1 MSVVDLPL
9 FEDVDVLQVGAR
21 NMQNFDLL
29 RELGKQGLAVY
40 HRFENSP
47 QGLPALPEGCKVVA
61 TFGQA
66 DRDFSAQ
73 AWLYEK
79 G

>member
-1 MSVVDLPL
+1 M
-9 FEDVDVLQVGAR
+9 
-21 NMQNFDLL
+21 L
-29 RELGKQGLAVY
+29 RELDKQGLAVY